1 MSIHFHEDLGIF
13 HLQSERS
20 SYVIELVRGVYPAH
34 AYCGRRIRDH
44 RIGGLLE
51 RRGRASFSLDSLPQE
66 YPGYGSGDFRQPAYQ
81 VQLANGTTVTE
92 METDERRI
100 GHSRDA
106 WRFPEL
112 YLEVQTSVS

>member
-1 MSIHFHEDLGIF
+1 M
-13 HLQSERS
+13 
-20 SYVIELVRGVYPAH
+20 P
-34 AYCGRRIRDH
+34 
-44 RIGGLLE
+44 IGGGGFAITASADLLE
-51 RRGRASFSLDSLPQE
+51 RRGRASFSPSPFREDASFSLDSLPQE

-92 METDERRI
+92 METDECRI

-106 WRFPEL
+106 WGFPEL